1 MASRPRSRSYDSL
14 REIVTFAGA
23 VTLMLGCTGSKSDD
37 TDASDVPS
45 LEACMMLATVHAGS
59 RFQSEQDELTITFD
73 QLEPDVPSLGD
84 NRWQLT
90 VRDADSQPVDDA
102 TLSVSLWMPEHA
114 HGSLK
119 ATLIEALDDGQ
130 YRAEPLSFHMPGIW
144 EVTLRIESDAASD
157 QVTFD
162 TCVVP

>member
-1 MASRPRSRSYDSL
+1 MASRLRSRRCNSL
-14 REIVTFAGA
+14 REIVTFVGA
-23 VTLMLGCTGSKSDD
+23 VTLTFGCTNSKPDD
-37 TDASDVPS
+37 TDASAVPS

-59 RFQSEQDELTITFD
+59 RFQSEQDEFTITLD
-73 QLEPDVPSLGD
+73 EIEPDAPSLGD

-119 ATLIEALDDGQ
+119 ATLVEILDDGQ
-130 YRAEPLSFHMPGIW
+130 YQLEPLSFHMPGIW
-144 EVTLRIESDAASD
+144 EVTLHIESDAASD
-157 QVTFD
+157 PVTFD